1 MFQIDN
7 PLVAIVNGLPIIFAL
22 VGLIL
27 LLGDLPAIVSK
38 RIAMGTDM
46 PYLGTSLSQ
55 PCILMVAGIAY
66 IANLAFI
73 HFGWLSEEKVA
84 VFLTID
90 LAIASLSI
98 GLILLTTLQ
107 HMWRTKD
114 MK

>member
-1 MFQIDN
+1 MLQVHN
-7 PLVAIVNGLPIIFAL
+7 PLIAIINGLPIIFAL

-38 RIAMGTDM
+38 KIAMGTDM

-55 PCILMVAGIAY
+55 PCILMVAGLAY
-66 IANLAFI
+66 IANLVFI
-73 HFGWLSEEKVA
+73 YFGWLAEEKGA
-84 VFLTID
+84 RFLTID